1 MSNWKPKRFWK
12 EATVVKADTGW
23 QVLLDG
29 RQVRTPAKAALSVPT
44 RAYAEAVAAEWDAQL
59 EEVDPATMPVTRSA
73 NAAIDKLSIQRE
85 EVIDMLAAY
94 GETDLLCYRATDPQE
109 LVLRQAERWDPVLAW
124 ANARYGVALRPISGV
139 MFAQQPVDSLPRL
152 REEIAK
158 FDSFSLAAFHDL
170 VALSGSLVLG
180 LAVTSGQL
188 AADTA
193 WSLSRLDEDWQA
205 EQWGVDDEAAEA
217 AAIKQEAFAMAAK
230 VFSLASSKA

>member
-12 EATVVKADTGW
+12 EATVAEIDAGW

-29 RQVRTPAKAALSVPT
+29 RQVRTPAKAVLIVPT
-44 RAYAEAVAAEWDAQL
+44 KAYAEAVAAEWDAQL

-94 GETDLLCYRATDPQE
+94 GETDLLCYRATEPQE
-109 LVLRQAERWDPVLAW
+109 LVLRQAEKWDPILAW
-124 ANARYGVALRPISGV
+124 ANAQFGVALRPISGV
-139 MFAQQPVDSLPRL
+139 MFAQQPGESLPRL
-152 REEIAK
+152 RAEIAT

-170 VALSGSLVLG
+170 VALSGSLVLA

-188 AADTA
+188 DADTA

-205 EQWGVDDEAAEA
+205 EQWGIDEEAAEA
-217 AAIKQEAFAMAAK
+217 AAIKEQAFAMAAR
-230 VFSLASSKA
+230 VFSLSRL